1 MPKPPQPMP
10 SPSQPPLLTGPV
22 PGPRSA
28 ALAARLTSVESRNV
42 TFISHDFPVF
52 WRTALGSNVWDADGN
67 RFVDLTAA
75 FGVAAAGH
83 RHPVIEDAIRS
94 QSEALLHA
102 MGDVHPSEVRVE
114 LLERLAALG
123 PPGSRVVLGTSGS
136 EAVEIALKTATLYTD
151 RPGWLAFSGAYHGV
165 TYGALSVTDRSLFRR
180 PFRPQLNPNVVRAP
194 YPAEG
199 AGDASEALDQVERL
213 LSEPEG
219 GIGAVIV
226 EPALGRGGDV
236 FPPSGFLPGLAQL
249 CRAHGALLIADEIF
263 TGFGRTG
270 SRLACDAE
278 GVVPDLLCVGKAMS
292 GGMPISAC
300 IGSAEAMSAWP
311 ESAGEAMHTS
321 TFMGHPTSCAA
332 ALASIGLIEELGLA
346 ARAGEEGARW
356 LEGLRQMAAGR
367 PLVREVRGRGMMI
380 GIQLGDPAGRV
391 PGHRITATA
400 LVEGLKRGW
409 ILLGSGVEG
418 DVLSLS
424 PPLTIER
431 DLLDLAVE
439 GVDEVLAA
447 CEATLLSSC

>member
-1 MPKPPQPMP
+1 M
-10 SPSQPPLLTGPV
+10 
-22 PGPRSA
+22 
-28 ALAARLTSVESRNV
+28 
-42 TFISHDFPVF
+42 
-52 WRTALGSNVWDADGN
+52 WDADGN

-83 RHPVIEDAIRS
+83 RHPVIEEAIRS
-94 QSEALLHA
+94 QSGALMHA

-114 LLERLAALG
+114 LLERLAELG

-136 EAVEIALKTATLYTD
+136 EAVEIALKTATLYTG

-165 TYGALSVTDRSLFRR
+165 TYGALSVTDRSLFRG
-180 PFRPQLNPNVVRAP
+180 PFRPQLNPNVVRAR
-194 YPAEG
+194 YPVEG

-213 LSEPEG
+213 LSAPEG

-226 EPALGRGGDV
+226 EPALGRGGDL

-270 SRLACDAE
+270 WRLACDAE

-311 ESAGEAMHTS
+311 ESAGEAIHTS
-321 TFMGHPTSCAA
+321 TFMGHPICCAA
-332 ALASIGLIEELGLA
+332 ARASIGLIEELGLA
-346 ARAGEEGARW
+346 ARAREEGERW
-356 LEGLRQMAAGR
+356 VEGLRQMAAGR
-367 PLVREVRGRGMMI
+367 SLVREVRGRGMMI
-380 GIQLGDPAGRV
+380 GIQLEDPAGRL

-409 ILLGSGVEG
+409 ILLGSGVDG

-431 DLLDLAVE
+431 DLLDLALVAM
-439 GVDEVLAA
+439 DEVLAA
-447 CEATLLSSC
+447 CETALRSSC

>member
-1 MPKPPQPMP
+1 
-10 SPSQPPLLTGPV
+10 
-22 PGPRSA
+22 
-28 ALAARLTSVESRNV
+28 
-42 TFISHDFPVF
+42 
-52 WRTALGSNVWDADGN
+52 VWDADGN

-83 RHPVIEDAIRS
+83 RHPVIEEAIRS
-94 QSEALLHA
+94 QSGALLHA

-114 LLERLAALG
+114 LLERLAELG
-123 PPGSRVVLGTSGS
+123 PPGSRVILGTSGS
-136 EAVEIALKTATLYTD
+136 EAVEIALKTATLYTG

-165 TYGALSVTDRSLFRR
+165 TYGALSVTDRSLFRG
-180 PFRPQLNPNVVRAP
+180 PFRPQLNPNVVRAR
-194 YPAEG
+194 YPVEG

-213 LSEPEG
+213 LSAPEG

-226 EPALGRGGDV
+226 EPALGRGGDL

-270 SRLACDAE
+270 WRLACDAE

-292 GGMPISAC
+292 GGMPIAAC

-311 ESAGEAMHTS
+311 ESAGEAIHTS
-321 TFMGHPTSCAA
+321 TFMGHPICCAA

-346 ARAGEEGARW
+346 ARAREEGERW
-356 LEGLRQMAAGR
+356 VEGLRQIAAGR
-367 PLVREVRGRGMMI
+367 SLVREVRGRGMMI
-380 GIQLGDPAGRV
+380 GIQLEDPAGQL

-409 ILLGSGVEG
+409 ILLGSGVDG

-431 DLLDLAVE
+431 DLLDLAV
-439 GVDEVLAA
+439 VAMDEVLAA
-447 CEATLLSSC
+447 CEAALRSSC